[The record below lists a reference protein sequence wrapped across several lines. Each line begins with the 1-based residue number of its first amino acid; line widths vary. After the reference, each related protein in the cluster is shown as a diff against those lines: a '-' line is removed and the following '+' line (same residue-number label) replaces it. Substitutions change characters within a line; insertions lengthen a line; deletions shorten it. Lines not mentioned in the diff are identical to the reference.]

1 VETIGALV
9 DCGAALAL
17 GLTLGYRWTLGPPW
31 HLIAALM
38 VGGVCAAVYFALA
51 IWVGRNLPGVLVPRL
66 VGVHFMALMI
76 VAPLVCAF
84 GALFGYRKSLGRSLF

>member
-1 VETIGALV
+1 METIGALV
-9 DCGAALAL
+9 DSGAALAL

-38 VGGVCAAVYFALA
+38 VGGVCAAVYFVLA
-51 IWVGRNLPGVLVPRL
+51 IWVGRNLPGVLVARL
-66 VGVHFMALMI
+66 VGVHFMVLTI

-84 GALFGYRKSLGRSLF
+84 GASFGYRKSLGRSLF

>member
-9 DCGAALAL
+9 GCGAALAI

-31 HLIAALM
+31 HLVAGLVVGEICAVVVFAA
-38 VGGVCAAVYFALA
+38 ANF
-51 IWVGRNLPGVLVPRL
+51 VGRAWPGVLEARS

-76 VAPLVCAF
+76 VAPLA
-84 GALFGYRKSLGRSLF
+84 GALGASFGYRKSLGRGLF